1 MEERVERVEEGVGM
15 LKRWDS
21 RTAVRR
27 EREARVAE
35 RGSGGSA
42 RPSVVDA
49 SVVDASVADASVA
62 VASVADG
69 WGASHSSRSCSH
81 ALLHL
86 PQSSS
91 KHVSAG
97 VEAMVEAMHSGNL
110 FG

>member
-1 MEERVERVEEGVGM
+1 M

-27 EREARVAE
+27 EREVRVASE
-35 RGSGGSA
+35 VGEGGFA
-42 RPSVVDA
+42 EA
-49 SVVDASVADASVA
+49 EAE
-62 VASVADG
+62 ADG
-69 WGASHSSRSCSH
+69 DEGADGDGEGASHSSRSCSH